1 MAKTALPAREKY
13 LRNAQK
19 SVTSSCPGRVENAR
33 NPDNVNF
40 LATPKVLGFPGY
52 LGTRMPSNAVPDTTR
67 AAFERLLFQH
77 ARDGIMLVRVE
88 KQADGSH
95 HFHIEMENPAAI
107 ERLRA
112 IGQNEDFTGRNV
124 AEAFPAWLNRKIA
137 IHYEACVATRKV
149 RRYEVVQ
156 PNSSM
161 IHESIATPIFS
172 ADGKEV
178 EYIMV
183 VMRDIADRVLQE
195 RKLNAA
201 LAKAEEANRS
211 KSEFFASMSHELRT
225 PLNAILGFSEM
236 MEKSIGGT
244 LSAQHRQ
251 YIEHIHESGKH
262 LLSIISDILDLSKME
277 AGQFKLHETIAA
289 VPALAESCIQMVRER
304 AQAKGLRLTMDIQPS
319 MPDMVA
325 DPVRIKQILLNLLSN
340 AIKFTDKGAIT
351 LAARF
356 DPAAGFTFT
365 VTDTGIGM
373 TAAELA
379 TAQELFGQV
388 EDAYTRNNE
397 GTGLG
402 LPIARHL
409 TELHGGRLEI
419 TSRKSE
425 GTQAVVTLPAH
436 RAIKPAQSAAAG

>member
-1 MAKTALPAREKY
+1 M
-13 LRNAQK
+13 RNFPLQD
-19 SVTSSCPGRVENAR
+19 TPIRQGGNAR
-33 NPDNVNF
+33 FPDNVNF
-40 LATPKVLGFPGY
+40 LATHKAIVFAGNLGIF
-52 LGTRMPSNAVPDTTR
+52 MPANVVPDATR

-88 KQADGSH
+88 TQTDGAH
-95 HFHIEMENPAAI
+95 QFHIEMENPAAV

-112 IGQNEDFTGRNV
+112 IGQDDDFAGRDV
-124 AEAFPAWLNRKIA
+124 ADALPTWLNRKIA
-137 IHYEACVATRKV
+137 IHYEACVVTREV
-149 RRYEVVQ
+149 RRYEIVK
-156 PNSSM
+156 PNSGM
-161 IHESIATPIFS
+161 MHESIATPIFG

-195 RKLNAA
+195 KKLNAA

-236 MEKSIGGT
+236 MEKGIGGT
-244 LSAQHRQ
+244 LSEQHRQ

-262 LLSIISDILDLSKME
+262 LLSIISDILDLSKIE
-277 AGQFKLHETIAA
+277 AGQFKLHETAA
-289 VPALAESCIQMVRER
+289 TVSALTESCIQMVRER
-304 AQAKGLRLTMDIQPS
+304 AMAKNLKLVTQVQNGIPGLT
-319 MPDMVA
+319 V

-340 AIKFTDKGAIT
+340 AIKFTDRGT
-351 LAARF
+351 VSLTAAF

-373 TAAELA
+373 TTAELA

-388 EDAYTRNNE
+388 EDAYTRNSD

-409 TELHGGRLEI
+409 AELHGGKLEL

-425 GTQAVVTLPAH
+425 GTRAVMMLPAH
-436 RAIKPAQSAAAG
+436 RAIVASSGQNAAAG